1 MKLESSSP
9 YPQEPATC
17 LLTVYWCLIDVTMKW
32 MRIRK
37 FAESEY
43 KLKYKWKYK
52 WKRGPGWERRRI
64 APIPQSTTVTR
75 RYVTATL
82 TVKNSFP
89 PPQNVFACFLQFS
102 EDITIIS
109 LNAIKK
115 VVFLMKAVFCE
126 AGAESLKVN

>member
-1 MKLESSSP
+1 
-9 YPQEPATC
+9 
-17 LLTVYWCLIDVTMKW
+17 
-32 MRIRK
+32 MRIRN

-43 KLKYKWKYK
+43 E

-64 APIPQSTTVTR
+64 APIPQSTTVTA

-82 TVKNSFP
+82 TVKNSFS

-102 EDITIIS
+102 EKARIIS
-109 LNAIKK
+109 LNAIKE
-115 VVFLMKAVFCE
+115 VVFLMKTVFCE